1 MVGTELETQDRR
13 MRRGVCQ
20 EKSGLIRSSTWASRT
35 GTGAVRRTK
44 NTYPSHLGREQN
56 GRKLTVLG
64 KSSAD
69 PALRFPAL
77 RNAGGRAKRG
87 SLPRPCPALPCPGL
101 PWPFYCVLCNH
112 LGHPQPQ
119 CTASKS
125 ATEQRA
131 VYNLSAQTGT
141 TSGRTQTIERSD
153 GNGGLINSLHLQN
166 RTALAGRRQ
175 SGSEPPRP
183 GAPVRRT
190 TLQPRRDWDQPSTL
204 IWSSS
209 NARHGIAPDG
219 FVLMPGERCKRPPL
233 RRHQRSCA
241 VQGFFRELPSGS
253 CVCRARLLGSG
264 SAFSQCRRASVDPP
278 PTPNST
284 RKPVRVPKRPSL
296 PHRHHQQGA
305 GSSSHG

>member
-1 MVGTELETQDRR
+1 MRLAMQHGKLGTCQRSKVQTYCTKCGIFLYGMYNTTGGSQVVGTELETQDRR

-20 EKSGLIRSSTWASRT
+20 EKTGLIRSSTWASRT

-101 PWPFYCVLCNH
+101 PWLFYCVITLR
-112 LGHPQPQ
+112 HPQPQ

-131 VYNLSAQTGT
+131 VYNLSAQTP
-141 TSGRTQTIERSD
+141 
-153 GNGGLINSLHLQN
+153 
-166 RTALAGRRQ
+166 TAMG
-175 SGSEPPRP
+175 
-183 GAPVRRT
+183 
-190 TLQPRRDWDQPSTL
+190 D
-204 IWSSS
+204 
-209 NARHGIAPDG
+209 
-219 FVLMPGERCKRPPL
+219 
-233 RRHQRSCA
+233 
-241 VQGFFRELPSGS
+241 
-253 CVCRARLLGSG
+253 
-264 SAFSQCRRASVDPP
+264 
-278 PTPNST
+278 
-284 RKPVRVPKRPSL
+284 
-296 PHRHHQQGA
+296 
-305 GSSSHG
+305 